1 MVNINFPSV
10 LEYLNLLITF
20 APPNASGR
28 GGIGRHTRLRIWR
41 REAWGF
47 ESLRPYHRQALK
59 TIRYWGLFLIKKF
72 KYFHMNIS
80 LNHSND
86 LEGRLTVVVSAAD
99 YQEKVETKLK
109 DYRKKA
115 SIKGFRPGMVP
126 MPLIKKLA
134 GQSILVE
141 EINHLLGHAVS
152 DYIKENKLN
161 LVGEPMPA
169 VEEADAIDWEKDT
182 EFTFH
187 YDLGFHGEF
196 SVDLDKIKTVNS
208 YEIKADKKEIE
219 ETIENLKKQF
229 GEQTHPESVED
240 RDLVFGTFTQ
250 GEWVEKSA
258 IPLHSINDKS
268 KKIFIGAKVGDTLK
282 FAIDKVFNDAK
293 SLALATGKKEEEVGD
308 LTGEVSYVV
317 EDITRS
323 VPANLDQAFFDKV
336 LGAGKAT
343 DEASFREQL
352 IDIVQ
357 DNYKREAN
365 YLLRIDAEKALLDQ
379 VKIDLPE
386 AFLRNWLVRINEG
399 KFTPEQIDQD
409 FDNVKKDIR
418 WNLIKNEI
426 AEKFEVKVEYAEVV
440 EKAKD
445 MVRQQFGGYL
455 SADQPGIEEMIEKI
469 AMGYLSDKSKSD
481 NFMNLYNQAFADK
494 VSSVIVEKIPHK
506 VSKIDVDKFKEIAA
520 AL

>member
-1 MVNINFPSV
+1 
-10 LEYLNLLITF
+10 
-20 APPNASGR
+20 
-28 GGIGRHTRLRIWR
+28 
-41 REAWGF
+41 
-47 ESLRPYHRQALK
+47 
-59 TIRYWGLFLIKKF
+59 
-72 KYFHMNIS
+72 MNIS
-80 LNHSND
+80 LNHAND
-86 LEGRLTVVVSAAD
+86 LQGRLTVVVSEAD
-99 YQEKVETKLK
+99 YQEKVAAKLK

-115 SIKGFRPGMVP
+115 NIKGFRPGMVP
-126 MPLIKKLA
+126 PALVKKLY
-134 GQSILVE
+134 GQSALVD

-161 LVGEPMPA
+161 LVGEPLPA

-187 YDLGFHGEF
+187 YDLGFHGDF
-196 SVDLDKIKTVNS
+196 SVDLAKMKPVVS

-229 GEQTHPESVED
+229 GDQIHPDVVED

-258 IPLHSINDKS
+258 IPLHSIQEKS
-268 KKIFIGAKVGDTLK
+268 KKIFIGAKKEDTLK
-282 FAIDKVFNDAK
+282 FDIDKVFVDAK
-293 SLALATGKKEEEVGD
+293 SLALATGKKEEEVAD

-317 EDITRS
+317 EDITRQ
-323 VPANLDQAFFDKV
+323 VPASLTVEFFDKV
-336 LGAGKAT
+336 LGPGKAT
-343 DEASFREQL
+343 DEKSFREQL
-352 IDIVQ
+352 ATIV
-357 DNYKREAN
+357 DENYKREAN
-365 YLLRIDAEKALLDQ
+365 YLLRIDAEKAILDQ
-379 VKIDLPE
+379 VKIDLPD
-386 AFLRNWLVRINEG
+386 AFLKTWLVRINEG

-426 AEKFEVKVEYAEVV
+426 AEKFDVKVEYAEVV

-494 VSSVIVEKIPHK
+494 VSQAIVDNIPNK
-506 VSKIDVDKFKEIAA
+506 TSKIDVEKFKEIAA